1 MNTVYTFSN
10 GVHVDSSTIEKIKKA
25 YFEIVK
31 KELPEEAL
39 NFEVNDFILEEI
51 KTQIKNKKKKIEED
65 AKVITFRLVINDCPG
80 AINVPQIFLKGVIS
94 FLYENSAKSWSQI
107 NLVIIAPLDP

>member
-1 MNTVYTFSN
+1 MNTVYAFKS
-10 GVHVDSSTIEKIKKA
+10 GVHINSSTIKRITKA

-51 KTQIKNKKKKIEED
+51 KAQIKSKKIC
-65 AKVITFRLVINDCPG
+65 L
-80 AINVPQIFLKGVIS
+80 
-94 FLYENSAKSWSQI
+94 
-107 NLVIIAPLDP
+107 

>member
-10 GVHVDSSTIEKIKKA
+10 GAHVDSSTVKKITKA
-25 YFEIVK
+25 YFETIK

-51 KTQIKNKKKKIEED
+51 KTQIKSKKIY
-65 AKVITFRLVINDCPG
+65 L
-80 AINVPQIFLKGVIS
+80 
-94 FLYENSAKSWSQI
+94 
-107 NLVIIAPLDP
+107 

>member
-1 MNTVYTFSN
+1 MNTVYAFKS
-10 GVHVDSSTIEKIKKA
+10 GVHINSSTIKKITKA

-51 KTQIKNKKKKIEED
+51 K
-65 AKVITFRLVINDCPG
+65 A
-80 AINVPQIFLKGVIS
+80 
-94 FLYENSAKSWSQI
+94 
-107 NLVIIAPLDP
+107 

>member
-1 MNTVYTFSN
+1 MNTVYAFKN
-10 GVHVDSSTIEKIKKA
+10 GVHVNSSTIRKIIKA

-51 KTQIKNKKKKIEED
+51 KAQIKSKKIC
-65 AKVITFRLVINDCPG
+65 L
-80 AINVPQIFLKGVIS
+80 
-94 FLYENSAKSWSQI
+94 
-107 NLVIIAPLDP
+107 

>member
-1 MNTVYTFSN
+1 MNTVYAFKS
-10 GVHVDSSTIEKIKKA
+10 GVHVNSPTIKKITKA

-51 KTQIKNKKKKIEED
+51 KAQIKSKKIC
-65 AKVITFRLVINDCPG
+65 L
-80 AINVPQIFLKGVIS
+80 
-94 FLYENSAKSWSQI
+94 
-107 NLVIIAPLDP
+107 

>member
-1 MNTVYTFSN
+1 MHLRAVY
-10 GVHVDSSTIEKIKKA
+10 ILILRQLKKITKA

-51 KTQIKNKKKKIEED
+51 KAQIKSKKIC
-65 AKVITFRLVINDCPG
+65 L
-80 AINVPQIFLKGVIS
+80 
-94 FLYENSAKSWSQI
+94 
-107 NLVIIAPLDP
+107 

>member
-10 GVHVDSSTIEKIKKA
+10 GVQVDSSTIEKIKKA

-51 KTQIKNKKKKIEED
+51 KTQIKNKKIC
-65 AKVITFRLVINDCPG
+65 L
-80 AINVPQIFLKGVIS
+80 
-94 FLYENSAKSWSQI
+94 
-107 NLVIIAPLDP
+107 